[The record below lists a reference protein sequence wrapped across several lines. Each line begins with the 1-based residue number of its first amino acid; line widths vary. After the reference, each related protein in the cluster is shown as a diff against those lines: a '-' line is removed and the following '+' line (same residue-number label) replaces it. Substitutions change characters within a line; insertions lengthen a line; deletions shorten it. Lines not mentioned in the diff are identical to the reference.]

1 MTLQNSLRQLR
12 IILRLNKIRELRV
25 PGYGSRTGD
34 CRRLSGETDISTC
47 STVCEEEVRSTGGE
61 GEEYCCEE
69 VSGERSGNFMGER
82 GGGEE
87 EGDLRDDYPDF
98 FRSEDS
104 GRLRGG
110 SHEVARLCVD
120 VQVTS
125 IDDIDGV
132 EHRTWRGEGSRVVD
146 CEGEGLGEV
155 RDGRLEARID
165 RWIGD

>member
-1 MTLQNSLRQLR
+1 MS
-12 IILRLNKIRELRV
+12 
-25 PGYGSRTGD
+25 
-34 CRRLSGETDISTC
+34 
-47 STVCEEEVRSTGGE
+47 
-61 GEEYCCEE
+61 
-69 VSGERSGNFMGER
+69 ER

-87 EGDLRDDYPDF
+87 EADLRDDYPDF

-132 EHRTWRGEGSRVVD
+132 EHRTWRGKGSRVVD